1 MIQAPSLP
9 PEFKRSPAARS
20 VGCEGPQVTMPV
32 APKFHTEAIAR
43 PHKLAIGHQIP
54 FANKNLATA

>member
-1 MIQAPSLP
+1 
-9 PEFKRSPAARS
+9 
-20 VGCEGPQVTMPV
+20 MPV